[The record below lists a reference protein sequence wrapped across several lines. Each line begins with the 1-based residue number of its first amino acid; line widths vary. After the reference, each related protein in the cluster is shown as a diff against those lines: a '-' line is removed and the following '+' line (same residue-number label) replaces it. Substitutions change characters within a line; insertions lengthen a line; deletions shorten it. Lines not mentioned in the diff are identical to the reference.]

1 MRTTKILL
9 ILLLSALSVTLSAK
23 EVTEDDVLGFWLS
36 QERTAM
42 IQIKKEKGKIVGDMV
57 WLKRIHTGE
66 VKDIFDVENP
76 KKSKRSRSLMGLRML
91 KGFKFKGKKWSGG
104 EIYDPKSG
112 KTYDS
117 TMKLKDANTLK
128 LRGFIGISLIGKT
141 RTWSRQ
147 RSATPDIDKP
157 LD

>member
-9 ILLLSALSVTLSAK
+9 TLLLSALSVTLSAK

-128 LRGFIGISLIGKT
+128 LRGFIGCLLYTSPSPRDKRQT
-141 RTWSRQ
+141 RMPS
-147 RSATPDIDKP
+147 SA
-157 LD
+157 